1 MSASDRFSKELWG
14 SAKWFFQCGTE
25 AEEIAKQQAYYRAA
39 IFHAFA
45 FLESEV
51 AIIGEH
57 FKSSHVMTVH
67 EKAMLL
73 ERQVKFRAG
82 GFHIASGTKFPNL
95 EEKMEL
101 LVKKFNEAIITE
113 AHWWSKLKTSISI
126 RNTIA
131 HPKNDTV
138 LTKLQVSLALKSV
151 LDCISSL
158 YLAVFNKKL
167 PYAALGIEASWV

>member
-1 MSASDRFSKELWG
+1 MATSDTYSKDLWN
-14 SAKWFFQCGTE
+14 SAKWFFKCGTE
-25 AEEIAKQQAYYRAA
+25 TSDKLKQQAYYRAA
-39 IFHAFA
+39 VFHAFA
-45 FLESEV
+45 FLESQV

-82 GFHIASGTKFPNL
+82 GFHIATGIKFYNL

-101 LVKKFNEAIITE
+101 LVKKFNQETITE
-113 AHWWSKLKTSISI
+113 AHWWSKLKHSIQI
-126 RNTIA
+126 RNSIA
-131 HPKNDTV
+131 HPKEDTN
-138 LTKLQVSLALKSV
+138 LTKSQCLTALNSV

-158 YLAVFNKKL
+158 YLAVFQKKL
-167 PYAALGIEASWV
+167 PYASLGVEASWD